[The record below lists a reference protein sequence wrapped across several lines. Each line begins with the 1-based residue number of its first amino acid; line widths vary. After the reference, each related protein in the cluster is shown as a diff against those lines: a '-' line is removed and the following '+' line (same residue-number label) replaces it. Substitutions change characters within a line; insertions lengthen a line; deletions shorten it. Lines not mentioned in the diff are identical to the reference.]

1 MWILIL
7 FAYAGPTP
15 ATGHISITT
24 QQMTSQQTCVAAGK
38 AAVSLAGG
46 TTKVIRYTCSKA

>member
-7 FAYAGPTP
+7 FAYAGPVSETDSV
-15 ATGHISITT
+15 SITT

-38 AAVSLAGG
+38 AAVSLANV
-46 TTKVIRYTCSKA
+46 TTKIIRYTCSKA